1 MIRALFSLDCYNGLM
16 KTIQFHD
23 IAIHTKE
30 EAIALLSSATAG
42 LSSSVVTTRI
52 LDVGRNE
59 VLGKEVGWQQ
69 ILLRQFKSAFI
80 YLLLVATL
88 ISFFLG
94 ERLDAFFI
102 LLFLVV
108 NAALGFFQEYRAE
121 NALQSLKNFVDRK
134 TRVRRDNKIVSVSVS
149 QVVPG
154 DIVILD
160 AGDMIP
166 ADGYFLRA
174 ESVTVDESPMTGETE
189 PVAKTAGPLQEAPAD
204 FYGATNIGFSRTT
217 LLSGD
222 AELLIFATGKNTE
235 VGAIAKSMQEAESPS
250 AFEEG
255 IGKFSRFI
263 LKLVFATLPIIF
275 VLNFIIHKDTFE
287 FAEFLLFSI
296 ALTVSVIPEALP
308 LVTTLSLSRGA
319 LELAKRHVVPR
330 RLSAIEDLGSINI
343 LATDKTGTITENKL
357 SVSSIWGEET
367 DVLHYALMGPL
378 SDIHANEAQ
387 NSVFDKALLHYVS
400 PTLTSTLKGIKRIDA
415 LPFDPIRR
423 RSTILVEQDGK
434 AFLMMRGAPE
444 VVFAATKKKM
454 TVAAKAW
461 AEEQGRNGSRTLAI
475 AYKEVIYGVH
485 KTIEEKDESG
495 FMMVG
500 MIAFAD
506 PLKPSTK
513 QAVLHANK
521 LGVRVKIITGDSR
534 EVAGWVGYQA
544 GIIMSQDD
552 VITGEEL
559 EKLSPEAKLVAV
571 EKYHVFA
578 RTMPLQ
584 KYEIIQLLQK
594 NNLVGFLGEG
604 FNDAPALKLAHV
616 GLAVENASDIAQDAS
631 DVVLLNPSL
640 EVIIDGIKEGRKIF
654 ANSMKYLRATLA
666 SNFGNFFALAF
677 ASLFIPYL
685 PMLPIQI
692 LLLNLLSDFPMISI
706 ATDNVDDEE
715 LQSPKG
721 YQVAELTSIAIVLGV
736 VSTIFDFSFFG
747 YFVQFDDPAVLQ
759 TMWFIGSILTELILL
774 FSIRTALP
782 FWKAKRPANIV
793 MWLTGAAALFTLT
806 IAYLPLG
813 EEVFGF
819 VYPEMKYMSVAIGLV
834 ALYFVSTEAIK
845 LLFYRFWRAKDSR
858 YAGLVR

>member
-1 MIRALFSLDCYNGLM
+1 MNQVRFN
-16 KTIQFHD
+16 D
-23 IAIHTKE
+23 IALYTKE
-30 EAIALLSSATAG
+30 EALAS
-42 LSSSVVTTRI
+42 LSSSLQGLPSSVAKARL
-52 LDVGRNE
+52 LDVGKN
-59 VLGKEVGWQQ
+59 VLIGKETGWQQ

-80 YLLLVATL
+80 YLLVAATL

-94 ERLDAFFI
+94 ERLDAVFI
-102 LLFLVV
+102 FLFLVI

-121 NALQSLKNFVDRK
+121 NALQSLKSFVDRK
-134 TRVRRDNKIVSVSVS
+134 TRVRRDGKKISISVS

-154 DIVILD
+154 DIVLLD

-189 PVAKTAGPLQEAPAD
+189 PVVKNAGSLQEVPSD
-204 FYGATNIGFSRTT
+204 FYGARNIGFSRTT

-222 AELLIFATGKNTE
+222 AELLVFATGKNTE

-263 LKLVFATLPIIF
+263 LKLVFVTLPIIF
-275 VLNFIIHKDTFE
+275 ILNLIVHKDTIDI
-287 FAEFLLFSI
+287 AEFLLFSI

-330 RLSAIEDLGSINI
+330 RLSAIEDLGSITV

-357 SVSSIWGEET
+357 TVSSVWGEESQ
-367 DVLHYALMGPL
+367 VLHYALMGPL

-387 NSVFDKALLHYVS
+387 NSVFDKALLHYV
-400 PTLTSTLKGIKRIDA
+400 PPALTQALQGITRVDA

-423 RSTILVEQDGK
+423 CSTILVEQNEK

-444 VVFAATKKKM
+444 VVFHASKKKM
-454 TVAAKAW
+454 TIAAKAW
-461 AEEQGRNGSRTLAI
+461 VEEQGRNGSRTLAI
-475 AYKEVIYGVH
+475 AYKEIPYGSH

-495 FMMVG
+495 FTLAG

-513 QAVLHANK
+513 QAVTHANK
-521 LGVRVKIITGDSR
+521 LGVRVKIITGDSK

-544 GIIMSQDD
+544 GIITSQDD

-559 EKLSPEAKLVAV
+559 EKLSPEEKLHAV

-594 NNLVGFLGEG
+594 THLVGFLGEG
-604 FNDAPALKLAHV
+604 FNDAPALKIAHV
-616 GLAVENASDIAQDAS
+616 GLAVENASDIARDAS

-692 LLLNLLSDFPMISI
+692 LLLNFLSDFPMISI

-721 YQVAELTSIAIVLGV
+721 YQVAELTTIAIVLGV
-736 VSTIFDFSFFG
+736 VSTFFDFSFFG
-747 YFVQFDDPAVLQ
+747 YFVQFDDPALLQ
-759 TMWFIGSILTELILL
+759 TMWFIGSILTELVLL

-782 FWKAKRPANIV
+782 FWRAKRPANIV
-793 MWLTGAAALFTLT
+793 IWLTGVAALFTLFV
-806 IAYLPLG
+806 AYIPLG
-813 EEVFGF
+813 QEVFGF
-819 VYPEMKYMSVAIGLV
+819 VYPEMKYMIVALGLV
-834 ALYFVSTEAIK
+834 AFYFISTETVK

-858 YAGLVR
+858 FAGLAR